1 VFSYRKLCGRCIHLY
16 RLISMFTFATFLLTC
31 RHQIKRE
38 NTDYIKSL
46 FWLSAFAFKI
56 QKKISFLLGPFC
68 IYKMARKF
76 HWGCQQG
83 RLFRKNISAEKIGGA
98 CGFLLVRW
106 IAQWMLIFN
115 LIYHFI
121 TYNIKQVLI
130 LFLA

>member
-1 VFSYRKLCGRCIHLY
+1 MWEMYSFIPFNFNVYLCHLSFN
-16 RLISMFTFATFLLTC
+16 LQTSD
-31 RHQIKRE
+31 KRE

-121 TYNIKQVLI
+121 TNNIKQVLI